1 MKVVKN
7 INNNV
12 SICQDSMGREV
23 VAFGKGIGFAKP
35 PYELDLSQI
44 QRTYYDIDQTYIEL
58 INTIPEDIL
67 EISSRIV
74 DTAERYLEQP
84 FSSNT
89 IFTLADHIQ
98 FSIERCRKRMNI
110 KLPIAN
116 DIEYLYEKEYEVGKF
131 ALKLIRK
138 KLRIALPRS
147 EAAYIAMHL
156 LNSEEKQRS
165 KERMLNDQV
174 IRKATKII
182 EDIFSFQIDQ
192 EGFNYSRF
200 VSHMH
205 YLFKRGMKQDQ
216 IHSRNGKMYS
226 DLVKEYPKTHECAQ
240 KISDMI
246 KETMDISLTDEEKM
260 YLILHINRLCDR
272 EDCYRE

>member
-44 QRTYYDIDQTYIEL
+44 QRTYYDVDQTYIEM
-58 INTIPEDIL
+58 INTISEDIL
-67 EISSRIV
+67 EISSTIV
-74 DTAERYLEQP
+74 DTAEKYLEQP

-174 IRKATKII
+174 IRKAMKII

-192 EGFNYSRF
+192 EGFNCSRF

-205 YLFKRGMKQDQ
+205 YLFKRGKKQDL
-216 IHSRNGKMYS
+216 IHSGNGKMYS
-226 DLVKEYPKTHECAQ
+226 ALVKEYPKTNECAE

-246 KETMDISLTDEEKM
+246 KATMDISLTDEEKM
-260 YLILHINRLCDR
+260 YLILHINRLYDR